1 MNSFETKSLMPWP
14 KDFWEWGP
22 YAKGNLNESLKELK
36 HTLSDQDLQKKIL
49 NTSSIPRLGA
59 AFATGLKAWQLQDN
73 RLVPGCGAPCQHFRM
88 TRDIACV
95 RRWSSR
101 DSGVISVL
109 RPGKRQRSWKMG
121 QPDSITCNGGT
132 WNRPQDLTKYL
143 RIASNKSFTCFEVG
157 EKDWIA
163 ATNAA
168 TNVVMLPSQHS
179 SFLPRQVLHTAKNGQ
194 SFHDSIRPFFM
205 EKEFVAKSM
214 MVLAS
219 CTEHYHETL
228 LQSMNPTSWNQLDSV
243 VAMDHVPVP

>member
-1 MNSFETKSLMPWP
+1 MVPL
-14 KDFWEWGP
+14 
-22 YAKGNLNESLKELK
+22 A
-36 HTLSDQDLQKKIL
+36 
-49 NTSSIPRLGA
+49 NTSVWPVTSHVPDDEAPGTRASRPSCGPANARGA
-59 AFATGLKAWQLQDN
+59 GRWASPTASLATVELEID
-73 RLVPGCGAPCQHFRM
+73 
-88 TRDIACV
+88 
-95 RRWSSR
+95 
-101 DSGVISVL
+101 
-109 RPGKRQRSWKMG
+109 
-121 QPDSITCNGGT
+121 
-132 WNRPQDLTKYL
+132 PQDLTKYL
-143 RIASNKSFTCFEVG
+143 RIASNKGFTCFEVG

-194 SFHDSIRPFFM
+194 SFHDSIRSFFM

-214 MVLAS
+214 MVLAG